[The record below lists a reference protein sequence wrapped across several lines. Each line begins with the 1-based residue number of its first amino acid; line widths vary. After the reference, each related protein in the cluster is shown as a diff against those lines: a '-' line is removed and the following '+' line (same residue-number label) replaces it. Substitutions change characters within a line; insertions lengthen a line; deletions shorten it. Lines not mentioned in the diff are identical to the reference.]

1 MEQSKLCGAVF
12 LDLTKA
18 FDTVDHGI
26 LLRKLSEIGLFEN
39 SLQCTL
45 QAESPLLLIEG
56 DSAHKLASV
65 VSLLH
70 HRQETAHMLWE

>member
-45 QAESPLLLIEG
+45 RAESPLLLIEG
-56 DSAHKLASV
+56 DSAHRLASV

-70 HRQETAHMLWE
+70 H